1 MTQRI
6 HPTRTFLWVALVTA
20 LGGLVLAPAAMAGSS
35 KPPKPP
41 VGTIVTTTNDPSGN
55 RAVFFNRASNGRLT
69 QSQSLRTGGRGST
82 QDVGCG
88 MNCPILDSAGAVE
101 MISTG
106 RLVFVVNA
114 GSDSITS
121 FIRTRSGRYRR
132 VDIIG
137 SGGDLPISLATRRG
151 LLYVLNTTSGNIAGF
166 RYDSDGE
173 MTAIPN
179 SAKPIAGQG
188 QNQIFPSGGA
198 RQIAFDRRGA
208 TVVVSELATMPA
220 GGGPPGV
227 ISSFRLN
234 ADGTTGSAVS
244 TPSRTPL
251 PFGFAFTPENNLIV
265 SEVNDP
271 MGQTDGSTSSYT
283 YDTNTG
289 TPAPVTTLTS
299 GGALPCWVNLTRDGE
314 TAYVINTGAGRPAGV
329 AKYTVGRDG
338 TLSTR
343 GVTEAPQGTFLWTDP
358 ALTRDSKYL
367 YVLSP
372 TGPMNTRTS
381 RIDGYRI
388 NPSGNIRYIGSS
400 RANMPAGVSG
410 LDGR

>member
-1 MTQRI
+1 MQRLNPI
-6 HPTRTFLWVALVTA
+6 RMFVGLALAAMLAALVA
-20 LGGLVLAPAAMAGSS
+20 APAATAGSKR
-35 KPPKPP
+35 KPPA
-41 VGTIVTTTNDPSGN
+41 GTVVTTTNDPSGN
-55 RAVFFNRASNGRLT
+55 RAVFFDRASNGRLT
-69 QSQSLRTGGRGST
+69 QSQSLRTGGKGST
-82 QDVGCG
+82 QDVGLRHRLPDPRQRRRRRDDLHRPARVRRQRG
-88 MNCPILDSAGAVE
+88 QRLDH
-101 MISTG
+101 
-106 RLVFVVNA
+106 VVHQRPA
-114 GSDSITS
+114 
-121 FIRTRSGRYRR
+121 SGRYRR
-132 VDIIG
+132 ADIIA

-151 LLYVLNTTSGNIAGF
+151 LLYALNTTSGNIAGF

-173 MTAIPN
+173 MTPIPN
-179 SAKPIAGQG
+179 SSKPIAGQG

-227 ISSFRLN
+227 ISTFQLN
-234 ADGTTGSAVS
+234 ADGTTDSAVS

-251 PFGFAFTPENNLIV
+251 PFGFAFTPENHMIM

-271 MGQTDGSTSSYT
+271 MGTTDGSTTSYT
-283 YDTNTG
+283 YNTDTGVPT
-289 TPAPVTTLTS
+289 PVTTLTS

-338 TLSTR
+338 TLSSR

-358 ALTRDSKYL
+358 ALEPRQGKYL

-372 TGPMNTRTS
+372 TGPMNRRTS
-381 RIDGYRI
+381 RIDGVQDQR
-388 NPSGNIRYIGSS
+388 SAAASVHRVD
-400 RANMPAGVSG
+400 RANLPAGVSG

>member
-1 MTQRI
+1 
-6 HPTRTFLWVALVTA
+6 
-20 LGGLVLAPAAMAGSS
+20 MAGSS
-35 KPPKPP
+35 KRPKPP
-41 VGTIVTTTNDPSGN
+41 AGTIVTQTNDPDGN
-55 RAVFFNRASNGRLT
+55 RLVVFDRASNGKLT
-69 QSQSLRTGGRGST
+69 QRQSIATGGAGST

-88 MNCPILDSAGAVE
+88 PGCPILDSVGAVE
-101 MISTG
+101 MIAGG

-114 GSDSITS
+114 GSDTITS
-121 FIRTRSGRYRR
+121 FIRSRSGKYRR
-132 VDIIG
+132 VESVR
-137 SGGDLPISLATRRG
+137 SGGDLPISLTTRLG
-151 LLYVLNTTSGNIAGF
+151 LLYVLNTTSGNIMGF
-166 RYDSDGE
+166 RFGPNGQ

-179 SAKPIAGQG
+179 SSKPIAGQG

-198 RQIAFDRRGA
+198 RQISFDRRGSHL
-208 TVVVSELATMPA
+208 VVSELATMPA

-234 ADGTTGSAVS
+234 RAAGTTGDAVS

-251 PFGFAFTPENNLIV
+251 PFGFAFTPENHLIM

-271 MGQTDGSTSSYT
+271 MGATDGSTSSYT
-283 YDTNTG
+283 YDTATG
-289 TPAPVTTLTS
+289 VPAPVATLTS

-329 AKYTVGRDG
+329 AKYTVGRDA
-338 TLSTR
+338 TLSSR
-343 GVTEAPQGTFLWTDP
+343 GVTEAPRGTFLWTDP
-358 ALTRDSKYL
+358 TLTRDGKYL

-372 TGPMNTRTS
+372 TGPMNRRTS

-388 NPSGNIRYIGSS
+388 APSGNIRYIGSS